1 MTALEQALA
10 EAEAAGIRQE
20 RHQVG
25 DLHVNVARLGRG
37 RPLLLLHGWP
47 EFWLVW
53 RPVMERLADAFELIA
68 PDLRG
73 CGDTG
78 KPTPGPDAT
87 ATADRHA
94 EDMLGLMDA
103 LGFQHFGVVSGDLG
117 AYVAQ
122 AMSHRAPERLEGTF
136 YFCTPYPDLGPR
148 YGQPSH
154 LVEVWYQY
162 FQQLPWTAELVG
174 SSREACRLYFKHF
187 LDHWSGD
194 NPAVFVGLLEAYV
207 DNFMKPGNIQ
217 GGFDWYLSSAP
228 NRQLW
233 LEGKL
238 PPKPAITV
246 PTRFLWGRRD
256 PLIPPGW
263 SDRLGEYWADF
274 TIGFAEAGHY
284 VHAEAPDLAA
294 HEVRSFFQDLPVRVT
309 ETRVPTK

>member
-1 MTALEQALA
+1 MTALEQAFA
-10 EAEAAGIRQE
+10 AAEAAGIRQE
-20 RHQVG
+20 RHPVG
-25 DLHVNVARLGRG
+25 DLQVNVARLGRG

-94 EDMLGLMDA
+94 RDMLGLMDV
-103 LGFQHFGVVSGDLG
+103 LGFGRFGAVGGDLG
-117 AYVAQ
+117 AYVLQ

-136 YFCTPYPDLGPR
+136 YLCTPYPGLGHR

-162 FQQLPWTAELVG
+162 FQQLPWAAELVG
-174 SSREACRLYFKHF
+174 GSREACRLYFRHF

-194 NPAVFVGLLEAYV
+194 NPAVFAELLEAYV
-207 DNFMKPGNIQ
+207 DNFMKPGNVQ
-217 GGFDWYLSSAP
+217 GGFDWYVSSAP
-228 NRQLW
+228 NRRLW
-233 LEGKL
+233 LEGRL
-238 PPKPAITV
+238 PQQPPIAV

-256 PLIPPGW
+256 PLIPPEW
-263 SDRLGEYWADF
+263 SDRLGEYWTDF
-274 TIGFAEAGHY
+274 TLGFADAGHY
-284 VHAEAPDLAA
+284 VHAEAPELAA
-294 HEVRSFFQDLPVRVT
+294 REVRAFFDGLAAR
-309 ETRVPTK
+309 

>member
-1 MTALEQALA
+1 MSALTEAFA
-10 EAEAAGIRQE
+10 AAEAAGIKQHRI
-20 RHQVG
+20 QVG
-25 DLHVNVARLGRG
+25 DLLFNVARFGKGR
-37 RPLLLLHGWP
+37 RLLLLHGWP

-53 RPVMERLADAFELIA
+53 RPVMERLGLEFELIA

-78 KPTPGPDAT
+78 KPFPGPDAT

-94 EDMLGLMDA
+94 GDMFGLMDA
-103 LGFQHFGVVSGDLG
+103 LDIKRFGVVGGDLG

-122 AMSHRAPERLEGTF
+122 AMSHRAPERLEGSF
-136 YFCTPYPDLGPR
+136 YFCTPYPGLGFR

-154 LVEVWYQY
+154 LIEVWYQY
-162 FQQLPWTAELVG
+162 LQQLPWAAELVG
-174 SSREACRLYFKHF
+174 SSREACRIYFRHF

-194 NPAVFVGLLEAYV
+194 NPKVFSDLLEAYV

-228 NRQLW
+228 NRRLW

-238 PPKPAITV
+238 PPKPPINV

-256 PLIPPGW
+256 PLILPNW
-263 SDRLGEYWADF
+263 SDRLGEYWTNYSLDFAD
-274 TIGFAEAGHY
+274 AGHY
-284 VHAEAPDLAA
+284 VHAEVPDVAA
-294 HEVRSFFQDLPVRVT
+294 REIRAFFSGLRAQSAA
-309 ETRVPTK
+309 E

>member
-25 DLHVNVARLGRG
+25 DLHANVARLGRG

-136 YFCTPYPDLGPR
+136 YFCTPYPGLGPR

-154 LVEVWYQY
+154 LVEVWYQLLSAAPLDRGAGRQLARGVPAL
-162 FQQLPWTAELVG
+162 FQALPGSLVRRQPDCVRGTARGLRGQLHEAGQHPGRLRLV
-174 SSREACRLYFKHF
+174 SQLRPEP
-187 LDHWSGD
+187 
-194 NPAVFVGLLEAYV
+194 PAVVG
-207 DNFMKPGNIQ
+207 
-217 GGFDWYLSSAP
+217 
-228 NRQLW
+228 RQAAAQARDH
-233 LEGKL
+233 GADAL
-238 PPKPAITV
+238 PLG
-246 PTRFLWGRRD
+246 PT
-256 PLIPPGW
+256 
-263 SDRLGEYWADF
+263 
-274 TIGFAEAGHY
+274 
-284 VHAEAPDLAA
+284 
-294 HEVRSFFQDLPVRVT
+294 
-309 ETRVPTK
+309 